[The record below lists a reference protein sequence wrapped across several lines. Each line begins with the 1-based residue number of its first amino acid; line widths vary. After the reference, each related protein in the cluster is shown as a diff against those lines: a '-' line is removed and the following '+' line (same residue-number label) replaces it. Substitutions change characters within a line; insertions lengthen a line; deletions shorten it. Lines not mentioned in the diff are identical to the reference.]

1 MDRITQERCLPDP
14 GAQLGTDCAIPEQQI
29 QVEAMYIP
37 RTTLLSVAYEEKI
50 EQISGVRAVTI
61 LCKRHL
67 VMCNQSE
74 CLARS

>member
-1 MDRITQERCLPDP
+1 
-14 GAQLGTDCAIPEQQI
+14 
-29 QVEAMYIP
+29 MYIP

-61 LCKRHL
+61 LCERHL